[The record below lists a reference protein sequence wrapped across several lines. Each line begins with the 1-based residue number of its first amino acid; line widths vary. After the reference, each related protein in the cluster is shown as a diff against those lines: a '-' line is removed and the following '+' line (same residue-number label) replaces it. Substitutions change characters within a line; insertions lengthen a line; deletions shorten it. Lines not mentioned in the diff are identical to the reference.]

1 MIELKTITHTSYE
14 NTCMS
19 ISYKTSAS
27 HKCSQLDILIDLE
40 AGARDV
46 TLYRDK
52 LCHDVRGAVKTLVDN
67 YSGSDDGNIRIL
79 ANDIV
84 EQVTYIASPFGSNV
98 YVVWRVEANNLFD
111 DFIVA
116 SSKNKSAQVST
127 ADADVNSEP
136 ELPEEFKMSE
146 FWIKFISAVNF
157 NLFEMV
163 KSNSI
168 QRIGKFS
175 SLTYSN
181 ENEEWCFTPHRKKD
195 MTVCVYYKDTV
206 DNLTGTF
213 DVDFS
218 NEDGIT
224 FDLIEGMS
232 GGEFRNATLK
242 REMCNALLDF
252 SSIQRRS
259 PQ

>member
-1 MIELKTITHTSYE
+1 MIELKTISYTLYE
-14 NTCMS
+14 NTRMS
-19 ISYKTSAS
+19 MCYKTSAS
-27 HKCSQLDILIDLE
+27 SPCSQLDILIDLE
-40 AGARDV
+40 VGTNGVKAI
-46 TLYRDK
+46 RDK
-52 LCHDVRGAVKTLVDN
+52 LCRDVRGAVKTLVDN

-79 ANDIV
+79 ANNIV
-84 EQVTYIASPFGSNV
+84 EQVTYIASPFGSSV

-127 ADADVNSEP
+127 ADADVKSEP
-136 ELPEEFKMSE
+136 VASQEFMMTE
-146 FWIKFISAVNF
+146 FWFKFISTMHF
-157 NLFEMV
+157 NLIEMI
-163 KSNSI
+163 KSKSI
-168 QRIGKFS
+168 RLIGKFS

-181 ENEEWCFTPHRKKD
+181 ENEEWCFTPHRQKD
-195 MTVCVYYKDTV
+195 KVVCVHYKDTT
-206 DNLTGTF
+206 DNLTGAF

-242 REMCNALLDF
+242 REMCNALLNL
-252 SSIQRRS
+252 SSIES
-259 PQ
+259 ES

>member
-1 MIELKTITHTSYE
+1 MIELKTISYASYE
-14 NTCMS
+14 NTRMS
-19 ISYKTSAS
+19 MCYKTSAS
-27 HKCSQLDILIDLE
+27 SAYSQLDILIDLE
-40 AGARDV
+40 VGTKEDRSI
-46 TLYRDK
+46 RDK
-52 LCHDVRGAVKTLVDN
+52 LSHDVRGTVKTLVDN

-79 ANDIV
+79 ANNIV
-84 EQVTYIASPFGSNV
+84 EQVTSIVSPYGSSV

-116 SSKNKSAQVST
+116 SSKNKSVWVSAT
-127 ADADVNSEP
+127 DVNVKSEP

-146 FWIKFISAVNF
+146 FWIKFMTAVNF

-195 MTVCVYYKDTV
+195 MTVCVYYKDAV

-252 SSIQRRS
+252 SSIQRRTV
-259 PQ
+259 Q

>member
-1 MIELKTITHTSYE
+1 MIELKTISYASYE
-14 NTCMS
+14 NTRMS
-19 ISYKTSAS
+19 MCYKTSAS
-27 HKCSQLDILIDLE
+27 SAYSQLDILIDLE
-40 AGARDV
+40 VGTKEDRSIRNKLSRDV
-46 TLYRDK
+46 RRT
-52 LCHDVRGAVKTLVDN
+52 VKTLVDN
-67 YSGSDDGNIRIL
+67 YSSSDDGDIRIL

-84 EQVTYIASPFGSNV
+84 EQVTFVVNPFGSSV

-116 SSKNKSAQVST
+116 SSKNKSAQVSAT
-127 ADADVNSEP
+127 DANVKSEP
-136 ELPEEFKMSE
+136 APSQEFMMTE
-146 FWIKFISAVNF
+146 FWFKFVSTMYF
-157 NLFEMV
+157 NLIEMI
-163 KSNSI
+163 KSKSI
-168 QRIGKFS
+168 SHIGKFS

-181 ENEEWCFTPHRKKD
+181 ENEEWCFTPHRQKD
-195 MTVCVYYKDTV
+195 KVVCVNFKDTT

-242 REMCNALLDF
+242 REMCNALLNL
-252 SSIQRRS
+252 SSIES
-259 PQ
+259 ET

>member
-14 NTCMS
+14 NTRMS

-27 HKCSQLDILIDLE
+27 HKYSQLDILIDLE

-52 LCHDVRGAVKTLVDN
+52 LCHDVRVAVKTLVDN

-79 ANDIV
+79 ANNIV
-84 EQVTYIASPFGSNV
+84 EQVTSIASPFGSNV

-136 ELPEEFKMSE
+136 VPSQEFMMTE
-146 FWIKFISAVNF
+146 FWFKFISTMHF
-157 NLFEMV
+157 NLIEMI
-163 KSNSI
+163 KSKSI
-168 QRIGKFS
+168 RHIGKFS

-181 ENEEWCFTPHRKKD
+181 ENEEWCFTPHRQKD
-195 MTVCVYYKDTV
+195 KVVCVNFKDIT
-206 DNLTGTF
+206 NNSTGAF
-213 DVDFS
+213 EVDFS

-232 GGEFRNATLK
+232 GGEFRNASLK

-252 SSIQRRS
+252 SSTMS
-259 PQ
+259 ES